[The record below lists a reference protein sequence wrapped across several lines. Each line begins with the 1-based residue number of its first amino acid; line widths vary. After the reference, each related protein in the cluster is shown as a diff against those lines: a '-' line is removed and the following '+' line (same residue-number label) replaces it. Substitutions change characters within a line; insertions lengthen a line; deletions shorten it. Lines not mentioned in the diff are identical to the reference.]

1 MLTDNYFKNKA
12 EEIEE
17 EIYKKCKVEGGY
29 NFLNLS
35 NLLYMTLKEVA
46 RDQRYQCVENVMKL
60 SGGYDPDVVEAIQ
73 NS

>member
-1 MLTDNYFKNKA
+1 
-12 EEIEE
+12 
-17 EIYKKCKVEGGY
+17 
-29 NFLNLS
+29 
-35 NLLYMTLKEVA
+35 MTLKEVA